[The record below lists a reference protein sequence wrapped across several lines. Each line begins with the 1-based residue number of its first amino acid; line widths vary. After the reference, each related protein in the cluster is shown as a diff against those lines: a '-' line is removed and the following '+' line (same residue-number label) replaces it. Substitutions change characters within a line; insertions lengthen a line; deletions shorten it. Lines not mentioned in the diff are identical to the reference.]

1 MRNENQLFKIKNR
14 LKKEQAILIE
24 PLACSLNSV
33 IEANINNKKK
43 KYINN
48 WNRYYRIGC
57 VYFFKIFF

>member
-33 IEANINNKKK
+33 IEANITNKK
-43 KYINN
+43 KYILI
-48 WNRYYRIGC
+48 IGTGIIGLVC
-57 VYFFKIFF
+57 IFF